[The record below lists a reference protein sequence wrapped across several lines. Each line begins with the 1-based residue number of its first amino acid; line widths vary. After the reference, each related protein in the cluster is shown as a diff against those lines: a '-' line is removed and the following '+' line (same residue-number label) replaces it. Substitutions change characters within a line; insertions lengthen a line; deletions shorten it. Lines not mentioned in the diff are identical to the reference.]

1 MKKTLLRKNDIYL
14 IGILL
19 IIFLLILG
27 GVKLTQKGGTEV
39 VVSIDGAEAYSFP
52 IDEDLEFEIT
62 GYDGGTNL
70 LIIENGY
77 AYLKEASCPDKLCVH
92 MGRINKDGQSI
103 ICLPNR
109 VVVEIR
115 SAGKIKSEDD
125 YDTVV
130 G

>member
-1 MKKTLLRKNDIYL
+1 MKNTLFRKNDIYL

-19 IIFLLILG
+19 LVFLLILG
-27 GVKLTQKGGTEV
+27 GVNLTKKSGTEV
-39 VVSIDGAEAYSFP
+39 VVSIDGVEAYSFP
-52 IDEDLEFEIT
+52 IDEELEFEIT

-92 MGRINKDGQSI
+92 MGKINKEGQSI

-115 SAGKIKSEDD
+115 GAGNTKSEDD